1 MFLIKNC
8 KWNNYRQVQKKRK
21 KLLEGMQEENYFKQ
35 MEINTINEK
44 LITIQ
49 QNYENNLKEVTKPQ
63 DNAKRINK

>member
-1 MFLIKNC
+1 MKQLQTSSEEK
-8 KWNNYRQVQKKRK
+8 K

>member
-1 MFLIKNC
+1 MKQL
-8 KWNNYRQVQKKRK
+8 QTSSEEK

>member
-1 MFLIKNC
+1 
-8 KWNNYRQVQKKRK
+8 
-21 KLLEGMQEENYFKQ
+21 MQEENYFKQ

>member
-1 MFLIKNC
+1 MKQLQISSKE
-8 KWNNYRQVQKKRK
+8 KK